1 LKFSTYFVVRPIE
14 HYTFNWQPSKQ
25 NRQISDKALNEK
37 GEGSGTVQLTNSTR
51 ITVNFKNEKGGGII
65 LPRLTLEAAKQN

>member
-14 HYTFNWQPSKQ
+14 HYIFNWQRSKQ
-25 NRQISDKALNEK
+25 NQQISDKTLNEK

-51 ITVNFKNEKGGGII
+51 ITVNFKNEKDGGII
-65 LPRLTLEAAKQN
+65 LPRLTLEVAEQN